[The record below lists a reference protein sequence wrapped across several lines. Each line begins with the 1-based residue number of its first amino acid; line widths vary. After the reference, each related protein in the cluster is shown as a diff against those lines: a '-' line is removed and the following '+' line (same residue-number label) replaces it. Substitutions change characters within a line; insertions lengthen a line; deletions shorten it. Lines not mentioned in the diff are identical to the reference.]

1 MVWFKVDDGLPSS
14 EPVMRIPRRYRA
26 AAIGL
31 WTLAGAWCAKELT
44 DGRVPEFMVEELG
57 GTKAAAEHLVAAGLW
72 APCDDDSK
80 RFQASSDTG
89 WRFVNWADY
98 QPTKAQVIA
107 ARKAEAERKQRQRE
121 RMSRRDT
128 AGTEP
133 GVPGESHR
141 ASEDPVPSR
150 PDPTLNDKTHSSSHV
165 PDREGSPQ
173 DDRRGM
179 PAVDLRKVKV
189 ALLKHSARS
198 VSDPQAFLVVGH
210 ILDRAKTTP
219 KDWTAFVVR
228 CIERD
233 PFEFQKL
240 IDEAGVA

>member
-1 MVWFKVDDGLPSS
+1 MVWFKVDDGLPTS
-14 EPVMRIPRRYRA
+14 EPVMRIPRRHRT

-31 WTLAGAWCAKELT
+31 WALAGAWCAKELN
-44 DGRVPEFMVEELG
+44 DGRVPAFMIEELAS
-57 GTKAAAEHLVAAGLW
+57 TKTIAEQLVQAGLW
-72 APCDDDSK
+72 TPTEDGYA
-80 RFQASSDTG
+80 
-89 WRFVNWADY
+89 FVRWEPD
-98 QPTKAQVIA
+98 QPTRAQVLA
-107 ARKAEAERKQRQRE
+107 TREAEAERKRRQRE

-128 AGTEP
+128 SGTDAGLPP
-133 GVPGESHR
+133 GSHR

-150 PDPTLNDKTHSSSHV
+150 PDPTVNDSTHPSSHV
-165 PDREGSPQ
+165 PDRESSPQ

-228 CIERD
+228 SIERD